1 MALGDVKREE
11 FFSWYVTTNINRES
25 LLYLMAFEQYYE
37 RDIFTLKKNDKVL
50 YKYLQ
55 DNQLS
60 LFDIDGIL
68 DKLLYYRCD
77 IDAIKENIVCIVD
90 YLKWSYGID
99 ISYSNIDPNKYLV
112 KTKNIITD
120 PKETG
125 TLRERVLSR
134 NKGCIICGISNKKLN
149 IVSHLKPKKDCI
161 KEEIN
166 DINNVLLL
174 CRNHDGLFDK
184 GLITFDDNG
193 NIIISNKL
201 CNKDRE
207 KLGIDESVKIKMN
220 ESKKKYMKYHRD
232 KIFKS

>member
-1 MALGDVKREE
+1 MTSGDVKIEE
-11 FFSWYVTTNINRES
+11 FLNWYVTTNINKWS
-25 LLYLMAFEQYYE
+25 MLYLMTFEGYYE
-37 RDIFTLKKNDKVL
+37 RGIFTLKKNDKVL

-60 LFDIDGIL
+60 LFDVDGIL
-68 DKLLYYRCD
+68 DKLLDFRHD
-77 IDAIKENIVCIVD
+77 IDSIKENIVCILD
-90 YLKWSYGID
+90 YLKWSYGRDID
-99 ISYSNIDPNKYLV
+99 YSNINPNKYLKKINNNSV
-112 KTKNIITD
+112 IK

-125 TLRERVLSR
+125 TLRERVLR
-134 NKGCIICGISNKKLN
+134 RHKGCIICGISNTKLT

-161 KEEIN
+161 IEEIN

-193 NIIISNKL
+193 NIIISNRL

-220 ESKKKYMKYHRD
+220 GSKKKYMKYHRE
-232 KIFKS
+232 KIFK